1 MQQHPFVLEGRYAD
15 IPENTR
21 KISTLLITPDKTA
34 ADSCF
39 RMTMI
44 DVASAREQT
53 MLMDSPYR
61 YVKTNK

>member
-1 MQQHPFVLEGRYAD
+1 MQQHLFVLEGRYAD

-21 KISTLLITPDKTA
+21 KISSLLITREKTA

-39 RMTMI
+39 CMTMI
-44 DVASAREQT
+44 DVVSAREQT
-53 MLMDSPYR
+53 MLMDSRYR